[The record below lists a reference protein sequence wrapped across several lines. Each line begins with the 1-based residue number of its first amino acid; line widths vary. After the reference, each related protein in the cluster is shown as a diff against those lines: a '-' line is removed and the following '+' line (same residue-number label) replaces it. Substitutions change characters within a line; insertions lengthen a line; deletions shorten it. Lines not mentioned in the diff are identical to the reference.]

1 MSESNENKDKKYELA
16 ISLVIVFFAA
26 ILAIVD
32 LFGGKYGDDEI
43 IAQNEKASAY
53 SWYQSK
59 SVKQSLLEGEMQM
72 LTTLIKAGVVNAV
85 DTAGAMVA
93 ANEFKSEINKYKKEK
108 KEILLGSAAVGQE
121 NWIQEKDGE
130 LGKIKGAKEWEEEAE
145 LLGNAGDQFDFSVLF
160 LQLCLVFGAIALV
173 VQSPKIKLGF
183 ILLTVTFGLIGIFYA
198 WKAYQIVILV

>member
-1 MSESNENKDKKYELA
+1 MSETNENKDKKFELA
-16 ISLVIVFFAA
+16 ISLIIVLFAA

-43 IAQNEKASAY
+43 IAQNEKSSAY

-85 DTAGAMVA
+85 DTAGAMIA
-93 ANEFKSEINKYKKEK
+93 ANEFKEEINKYKKEK

-130 LGKIKGAKEWEEEAE
+130 LGKIKGAKEWEAEAE
-145 LLGNAGDQFDFSVLF
+145 LLGKAGDQFDFSVLF

-173 VQSPKIKLGF
+173 VQSQKIKLGF
-183 ILLTVTFGLIGIFYA
+183 LLLTVAFGIIGIFYA
-198 WKAYQIVILV
+198 WKAYQIIVLV